1 MKGGDLGGWRLPT
14 YVGGQRANSDPDA
27 VIARL
32 AARQHGVVSVPQ
44 LDAAGIRE
52 RGRLRRVQSGRLH
65 RIHRGVFAV
74 GHPGLSKAG
83 GWMAA
88 VLASG
93 QTAVLSHTSAA
104 ELWGMLRSRRP
115 PSPAGVDVDVHVTIP
130 NEAGRRKRQGIVIH
144 RSRTLNP
151 KQVIRRLAIPV
162 TTPIR
167 TLRDLRRTLPQ
178 PQFAA
183 ALRQAEFL
191 GSRSTTRSSRIA
203 RAVSWRRVSLCS
215 VAATFPSRK

>member
-1 MKGGDLGGWRLPT
+1 
-14 YVGGQRANSDPDA
+14 
-27 VIARL
+27 
-32 AARQHGVVSVPQ
+32 
-44 LDAAGIRE
+44 
-52 RGRLRRVQSGRLH
+52 
-65 RIHRGVFAV
+65 
-74 GHPGLSKAG
+74 
-83 GWMAA
+83 MAA

-93 QTAVLSHTSAA
+93 QAAVLSHTSAA

-130 NEAGRRKRQGIVIH
+130 NEAGRRKRHGIVIH

-151 KQVIRRLAIPV
+151 NQVTRRHAIPV

-191 GSRSTTRSSRIA
+191 RLPLDDSLEPDRTRSELEARFLALCRRHRVPQPEVNVRIGGFVVDFTWPEQRLMVEVDGWDSHRTRSAFEEDRA
-203 RAVSWRRVSLCS
+203 RDARLAVLGYEVVRFTWRQLMRDQPE
-215 VAATFPSRK
+215 VAKTIRTLLRTRAA